1 MIDWRS
7 VFLEDVPPSYRSPV
21 RYLKLFLFGQGYR
34 LALNYRIGRTLLESP
49 SIFRFMVPFLKRAQY
64 RKWSCDVSFH
74 ASLGRRITFPHPTGI
89 VIGKGAVV
97 GDDPTIFQNTTIGS
111 HGRRGD
117 QKQYALI
124 GDRVILYAGSKVLGG
139 VRIGDDVVVGANAVV
154 TRDLPSGVRA
164 AGIPAKVL

>member
-1 MIDWRS
+1 M
-7 VFLEDVPPSYRSPV
+7 
-21 RYLKLFLFGQGYR
+21 
-34 LALNYRIGRTLLESP
+34 LESP